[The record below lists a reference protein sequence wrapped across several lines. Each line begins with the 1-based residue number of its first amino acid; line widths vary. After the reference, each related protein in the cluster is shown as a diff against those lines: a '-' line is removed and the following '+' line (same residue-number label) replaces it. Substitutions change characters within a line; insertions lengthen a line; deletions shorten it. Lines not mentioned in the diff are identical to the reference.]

1 MLKTNAIRILE
12 KNKINYEEVTYD
24 PDKKFTSG
32 LESSEKLHIAPFL
45 IYKTIVTFIKTNY
58 YVFVLPVD
66 KEINLKL
73 AAKLVNEKSLD
84 LLPTKDLLAKT
95 GYIRGG
101 CSPIGMKKLF
111 PTYLDNNVKN
121 LEYIYVSAGKIG
133 YQIKI
138 NPNDLL
144 NLINAKYANFTL
156 N

>member
-12 KNKINYEEVTYD
+12 KNKINYEEVSYD
-24 PDKKFTSG
+24 PDKKFISG

-45 IYKTIVTFIKTNY
+45 VYKTIVTFIKNNY

-73 AAKLVNEKSLD
+73 AAKIVNEKSLE
-84 LLPTKDLLAKT
+84 LLPTKELLVKT
-95 GYIRGG
+95 GYVRGG

-111 PTYLDNNVKN
+111 PTYLDDSAKN

-138 NPNDLL
+138 NPNNLL
-144 NLINAKYANFTL
+144 NLINAKYANFTV
-156 N
+156 